1 MTRRSKS
8 WLNVLFDDQRVL
20 VGLLTL
26 WTIISSVVCYY
37 IMLVDDSPFLS
48 FGPNSRTV
56 LFGVK
61 LDSWFKWWVVAIYT
75 FVSTS
80 IAAFASDSILPWIT
94 NTIQDHKTKY
104 IPFKPWMCI
113 TIIQLF
119 TIYAVIMSVIGL
131 FVALSQIDF
140 MFIRL
145 LADLIVNHI
154 TTLYFVK
161 DKIVNPTL
169 YRQHM
174 DSNNDQETSEMQ
186 NLCQHNQA
194 ETSSTSSAVPWTVPK
209 KSSHDA
215 LHSKQITDIIFSLN
229 GDMENSTQLT
239 QTFRQQK
246 VQVVKSFWHSL
257 QAHSQQI
264 SHWYNSDSNELQ
276 ARHAISSPHTPH
288 VLMHCT
294 TFQVLHLRHCR
305 PLVCTVI

>member
-1 MTRRSKS
+1 MTERSKT
-8 WLNVLFDDQRVL
+8 WLNVVFDDQRVL
-20 VGLLTL
+20 VGFLTL
-26 WTIISSVVCYY
+26 WTIISSIVCYY
-37 IMLVDDSPFLS
+37 IMLVDNSPFLS
-48 FGPNSRTV
+48 FGPNPRTV

-113 TIIQLF
+113 LIIQLF

-154 TTLYFVK
+154 TTLYFVR

-169 YRQHM
+169 YRQHQK
-174 DSNNDQETSEMQ
+174 SENGND
-186 NLCQHNQA
+186 N
-194 ETSSTSSAVPWTVPK
+194 V
-209 KSSHDA
+209 
-215 LHSKQITDIIFSLN
+215 
-229 GDMENSTQLT
+229 
-239 QTFRQQK
+239 
-246 VQVVKSFWHSL
+246 
-257 QAHSQQI
+257 
-264 SHWYNSDSNELQ
+264 ELQ
-276 ARHAISSPHTPH
+276 KLCENPDKNSEEPA
-288 VLMHCT
+288 V
-294 TFQVLHLRHCR
+294 
-305 PLVCTVI
+305 